1 MRYKRKYFGLILIL
15 FFIFSSVFPLYAQGD
30 TQKILI
36 KVEGLYCPFCAYG
49 LEKQLKKLN
58 GFEKVEVNLKHGIAE
73 LHIKPDVTV
82 TDSAIQTAV
91 EDAGFDS
98 ASIERKQNED
108 KQ

>member
-1 MRYKRKYFGLILIL
+1 MKYKRKIVSLFLIL
-15 FFIFSSVFPLYAQGD
+15 FFLLSSAFPLYAQGD

-58 GFEKVEVNLKHGIAE
+58 GFKKVEVNLKHGVAE
-73 LHIKPDVTV
+73 LYIKSGVTV
-82 TDSAIQTAV
+82 TDAAIQTAV

-98 ASIERKQNED
+98 ATIERKKNGD
-108 KQ
+108 NK